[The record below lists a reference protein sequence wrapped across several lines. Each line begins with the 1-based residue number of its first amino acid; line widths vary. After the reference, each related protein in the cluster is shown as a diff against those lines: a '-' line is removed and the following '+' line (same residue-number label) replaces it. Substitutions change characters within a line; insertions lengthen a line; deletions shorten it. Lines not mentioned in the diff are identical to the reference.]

1 MLSSIPGTCL
11 TRAETRGRFF
21 FTFTARLQSAARI
34 IERMKSNFD
43 FKAYADR
50 REGGG
55 KETFSEMCR
64 NNEIS

>member
-1 MLSSIPGTCL
+1 MDMFDSGCD
-11 TRAETRGRFF
+11 
-21 FTFTARLQSAARI
+21 ARTIFLYFYRQASCVERI

-43 FKAYADR
+43 FKVYVDR